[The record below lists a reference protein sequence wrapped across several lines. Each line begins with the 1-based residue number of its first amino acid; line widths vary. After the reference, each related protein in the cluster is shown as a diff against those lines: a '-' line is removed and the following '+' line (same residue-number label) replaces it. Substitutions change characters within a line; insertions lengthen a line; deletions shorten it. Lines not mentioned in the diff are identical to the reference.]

1 LTSITI
7 PDGVTS
13 IENDAFF
20 QCSSLTSITIPDS
33 VTSIGERAF
42 YNCTKLTNITI
53 PDSVTSIGE
62 RAFGYCTS
70 LTSIIFQG
78 AAPTVGINAF
88 SDVADGAEAI
98 VTIEVKASF
107 GVSGE
112 KWNNLTVRS
121 SAASPQLL
129 EVQLA
134 QMTAERDAAIAERDA
149 ALAERDALPTQASY
163 DTAITE
169 RDARFTEDQI
179 HAMSA
184 DSTIG
189 MNDEGNVEMKI
200 NFFESADL
208 VTFAPFTVTPE
219 SVSVVDGNIWLEF
232 TPRDAAFFRFSL
244 R

>member
-1 LTSITI
+1 M
-7 PDGVTS
+7 
-13 IENDAFF
+13 
-20 QCSSLTSITIPDS
+20 
-33 VTSIGERAF
+33 
-42 YNCTKLTNITI
+42 
-53 PDSVTSIGE
+53 
-62 RAFGYCTS
+62 
-70 LTSIIFQG
+70 
-78 AAPTVGINAF
+78 GINAF

-129 EVQLA
+129 EVQFA
-134 QMTAERDAAIAERDA
+134 QMTAERDA
-149 ALAERDALPTQASY
+149 ALAERDAALAER
-163 DTAITE
+163 DAALAE

-232 TPRDAAFFRFSL
+232 TSKDAAFFRFSL

>member
-1 LTSITI
+1 M
-7 PDGVTS
+7 
-13 IENDAFF
+13 
-20 QCSSLTSITIPDS
+20 
-33 VTSIGERAF
+33 
-42 YNCTKLTNITI
+42 
-53 PDSVTSIGE
+53 
-62 RAFGYCTS
+62 
-70 LTSIIFQG
+70 
-78 AAPTVGINAF
+78 GINAF

-149 ALAERDALPTQASY
+149 LPTQASY
-163 DTAITE
+163 DTAIAE

-232 TPRDAAFFRFSL
+232 TSKDAAFFRFSL

>member
-1 LTSITI
+1 M
-7 PDGVTS
+7 
-13 IENDAFF
+13 
-20 QCSSLTSITIPDS
+20 
-33 VTSIGERAF
+33 
-42 YNCTKLTNITI
+42 
-53 PDSVTSIGE
+53 
-62 RAFGYCTS
+62 
-70 LTSIIFQG
+70 
-78 AAPTVGINAF
+78 GINAF
-88 SDVADGAEAI
+88 SDVADGAEAM
-98 VTIEVKASF
+98 VTIEVQASF

-112 KWNNLTVRS
+112 NWNNLTVRS
-121 SAASPQLL
+121 SAAPPQSL

-149 ALAERDALPTQASY
+149 LPTQASY
-163 DTAITE
+163 DTAIAE